1 MRAIF
6 PQGSEG
12 SAKAL
17 KLSPGV
23 LSNGHIF
30 VTGMTGSLADGT
42 MPEDPITQFHSAFS
56 KIRAVLQAADTDTH
70 AIVEMTSYHVGIH
83 DHFDL
88 FNEVRCA
95 YVSDPFPAWT
105 AVEVAALRRPGAVVE
120 VRVIAQVQ
128 T

>member
-6 PQGSEG
+6 PQGSKAG
-12 SAKAL
+12 AKAL

-23 LSNGHIF
+23 VSHGHVF
-30 VTGMTGSLADGT
+30 VTGMTGSLDDGS
-42 MPEDPITQFHSAFS
+42 MPGDPATQFRSAFD
-56 KIRAVLQAADTDTH
+56 KIRAVLRAAGTDTH
-70 AIVEMTSYHVGIH
+70 AIVEMTSYHVGIK

-88 FNEVRCA
+88 FNDVRCA

-105 AVEVAALRRPGAVVE
+105 AIEVAGLRRPGALVE
-120 VRVIAQVQ
+120 VRVIAEAP